1 MKNRTVLM
9 NAAEID
15 RALSRIAHQVL
26 ESTGGTGSLALVGI
40 HTRGAPLAHRLAAKI
55 ARAGEAAPP
64 VGILDINLYRD
75 DLSLAADHPVVRRTE
90 LPFNV
95 GERQVVLVDDV
106 LFTGRTI
113 RAAMDALTDLGR
125 PAAIRLA
132 VLIDRGA
139 RELPI
144 QPDFC
149 GRTFSVRRD
158 QEIVVRLTEI
168 DGVDEVLLMSRVQV
182 EKEQHR
188 AARPRGISWTVPSAR
203 ARLRELSGRRGA
215 AMAALQVMK
224 APSPPL
230 APGRKAKARPAAAA
244 PGRKKPARKKP
255 RGRGRKGPRR

>member
-1 MKNRTVLM
+1 
-9 NAAEID
+9 
-15 RALSRIAHQVL
+15 LS
-26 ESTGGTGSLALVGI
+26 
-40 HTRGAPLAHRLAAKI
+40 AKI
-55 ARAGEAAPP
+55 ARAGEEAPP

-90 LPFNV
+90 VPFNV

-132 VLIDRGA
+132 VLVDRGA

-149 GRTFSVRRD
+149 GRTLSVRRD
-158 QEIVVRLTEI
+158 QEIVVRLAEI
-168 DGVDEVLLMSRVQV
+168 DGADEVLLMSRAQV
-182 EKEQHR
+182 EREQRR
-188 AARPRGISWTVPSAR
+188 AARPHGNSWTIPSAR
-203 ARLRELSGRRGA
+203 ARLRELSARRGA

-224 APSPPL
+224 APSPTA
-230 APGRKAKARPAAAA
+230 APEGKAKARPAATT
-244 PGRKKPARKKP
+244 
-255 RGRGRKGPRR
+255 RGRKAPVRKPPRGQGRKRVRR